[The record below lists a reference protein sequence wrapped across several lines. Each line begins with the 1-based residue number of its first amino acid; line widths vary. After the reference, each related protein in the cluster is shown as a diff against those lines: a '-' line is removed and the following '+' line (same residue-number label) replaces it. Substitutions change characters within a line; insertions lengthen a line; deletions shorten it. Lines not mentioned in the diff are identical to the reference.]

1 MSPVD
6 NSTPSRKPI
15 SLSAPPCPPSLA
27 RVSGASLPPYPPLAP
42 RRAMHH
48 IPFVPRPFPPPAL
61 ADVPL
66 EYIIAQLRR
75 LASHYW
81 SRPET
86 SDCTIGTCAPVPPF
100 PASSGPD
107 LTFFACPQSFRSI
120 ASWPTRCTPPRV
132 YATRSG
138 TWGSPPPTPLVLTMS
153 QRPPRGA
160 QRASW
165 SGRGV

>member
-1 MSPVD
+1 MARLPCYTISTVTGSP
-6 NSTPSRKPI
+6 SGI
-15 SLSAPPCPPSLA
+15 S
-27 RVSGASLPPYPPLAP
+27 YPPLAP

-86 SDCTIGTCAPVPPF
+86 SDCTIGMRPC
-100 PASSGPD
+100 
-107 LTFFACPQSFRSI
+107 RS
-120 ASWPTRCTPPRV
+120 P
-132 YATRSG
+132 
-138 TWGSPPPTPLVLTMS
+138 
-153 QRPPRGA
+153 
-160 QRASW
+160 
-165 SGRGV
+165 